1 MEFNDVNSALKAFQF
16 RKIPNAHIVSMGLV
30 LRYISEAEVNMLL
43 YLMDFY
49 IPLHVVKNLFP
60 SEEDSNE

>member
-1 MEFNDVNSALKAFQF
+1 MEFNDVNSALKASQF
-16 RKIPNAHIVSMGLV
+16 RKITNARIVSMGP
-30 LRYISEAEVNMLL
+30 RYIPEAEVNMLL